1 MEYTLTVLDTA
12 GIQSYIFGSN
22 ELRENIGA
30 SHLVYQATTHWV
42 QNTLD
47 VVVDGRHNYRVSQN
61 EVSPYKPGF
70 HIEEQGEQPCAELL
84 YAGGGNTFILFGGN
98 DSLKTARKFVYQL
111 SEKIIAEA
119 PGLNLYAAHISG
131 QWGDNLPQQVDD
143 AVKQLT
149 KLKSQ
154 KPLYTPTLG
163 LSVTA
168 ACVSTGLPA
177 NGAHPDPDKNGKH
190 NDNGRAT
197 LANRANRQVWAQ
209 WAAAEEATE
218 RLRNMF
224 KFVKTYGFEWT
235 DNLDNIGKLPERDES
250 FIAVVHADGNGMG
263 KRMLDLSGFFANDY
277 PTEPRAYITAVRKL
291 SMSFQR
297 TAQEAFACTIRD
309 LAHSLDYHENQEGG
323 EGKRYFS
330 VIQDEKSK
338 KKWHHYFPFRPVVFG
353 GDDVTWVCAGPWGIP
368 LAHRYLS
375 YLEEMTLPDGTQLL
389 EKWSATDAKK
399 EPIAARLTEN
409 LELELPSPPYACAGV
424 SIVKTHYP
432 VSRAYD
438 SSEALLLSAKAQV
451 RLYDNEKKGSAIDW
465 HITTTGLAGTLDE
478 IREREYETPEP
489 DEVARKVM
497 SPTAM
502 HKLTMRP
509 LMLQDTHTWRNWQNF
524 RDIFDQFQG
533 RWFTSH
539 NKVMAL
545 RESLRGGTNSVEEFR
560 RTERKG
566 TTLPTLPPFNF
577 KVPDLNEEIILDEE
591 IRLNN
596 GWVDWSQEKI
606 GLLRNLPDERIKKQA
621 LAQIRCAY
629 FDAIE
634 MEDQFLPL
642 EKHPDGCEEG
652 T

>member
-12 GIQSYIFGSN
+12 SIQPYIFGSN

-30 SHLVYQATTHWV
+30 SHQVHQATTHWV
-42 QNTLD
+42 QNILD
-47 VVVDGRHNYRVSQN
+47 VVVDGRHNYGVKQN
-61 EVSPYKPGF
+61 EASPYKSEF
-70 HIEEQGEQPCAELL
+70 RIEEQGKKPCAELL
-84 YAGGGNTFILFGGN
+84 YAGGGNTFILFGGG
-98 DSLKTARKFVYQL
+98 DSLQTARKFVYQL

-119 PGLNLYAAHISG
+119 PGLNLYAEHVSG

-143 AVKQLT
+143 TIKKLT

-154 KPLYTPTLG
+154 KPVYTPTLG

-177 NGAHPDPDKNGKH
+177 NGTHPDPDKNGKR
-190 NDNGRAT
+190 NGPT

-218 RLRNMF
+218 RLRDMF
-224 KFVKTYGFEWT
+224 KFVKAYGFEWT

-250 FIAVVHADGNGMG
+250 FVAVVHADGNGMG
-263 KRMLDLSGFFANDY
+263 KRMLGLSGFFAKDY
-277 PTEPRAYITAVRKL
+277 PTEPRAYITAVREL
-291 SMSFQR
+291 SMSFHR

-330 VIQDEKSK
+330 VIQDEKNK

-353 GDDVTWVCAGPWGIP
+353 GDDVTWVCAGPWGVP

-375 YLEEMTLPDGTQLL
+375 YLEEMTLPDGKKLL
-389 EKWSATDAKK
+389 EKWSVADAKK
-399 EPIAARLTEN
+399 APIAAQLTKKIR
-409 LELELPSPPYACAGV
+409 LPSPPYACAGV

-438 SSEALLLSAKAQV
+438 SSEALLQSAKAQV

-465 HITTTGLAGTLDE
+465 HITTTGLAGALDE
-478 IREREYETPEP
+478 IREQEYETTEP
-489 DEVARKVM
+489 DKVTGKVM
-497 SPTAM
+497 NATPM

-509 LMLQDTHTWRNWQNF
+509 LMLQNTHTWRNWRNF
-524 RDIFDQFQG
+524 RDIFAQFQG
-533 RWFTSH
+533 RWFTSR

-545 RESLRGGTNSVEEFR
+545 REALRGSTNSVEEFR
-560 RTERKG
+560 KTERKG
-566 TTLPTLPPFNF
+566 AALPTLPPFNF
-577 KVPDLNEEIILDEE
+577 KVTDSNGEIILDEE

-596 GWVDWSQEKI
+596 GWVDWPPEKI
-606 GLLRNLPDERIKKQA
+606 GLLRNLPDEEGKKQA
-621 LAQIRCAY
+621 LDQIRCAY

-634 MEDQFLPL
+634 MEEQFLPL

-652 T
+652 S